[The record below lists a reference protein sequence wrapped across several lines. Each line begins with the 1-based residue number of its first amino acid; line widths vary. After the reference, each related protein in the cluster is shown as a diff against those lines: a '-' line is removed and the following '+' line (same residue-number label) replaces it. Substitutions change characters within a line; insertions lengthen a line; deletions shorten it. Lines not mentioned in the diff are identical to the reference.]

1 MLNNIIMQQSFTI
14 SLQNIIIKTRSVFL
28 TCVLFVL
35 ILFAGSSCER
45 PSSPDFELQHSFDIP
60 LVKNMNYKLLGEGSG
75 VFIDT
80 TKADFED
87 LFSVDGDGLINL
99 STEFDFEIGTFDN
112 IIPDFDVDSTE
123 VDAKIGTLEID
134 DFSSTFE
141 SEIGNFKNEPEP
153 VDDQENKIGVFEIDY
168 EGGGSTSFERITG
181 IPADSV
187 TMGDPIPGTE
197 PDDPA
202 IVIIELAEDDFVRAE
217 IEGGRMIFNFTN
229 NLGLDLE
236 TVTATLL
243 SSYDEEQNSG
253 IPTGTPMLFE
263 NVVYGMTASGAVFLS
278 PGEELV
284 ATLALE
290 VVIEW
295 QPQNL
300 SAQPGRLEVGARNQD
315 LEVRNATAT
324 VRPQKLT
331 PDTEEL
337 VLSNPDFD
345 YAIVSDTPEPGE
357 RYELEM
363 TIINKTGIPISDST
377 QSGMPVI
384 VIINSDGDIID
395 EPQRFENITNP
406 GAPNLGTDE
415 IGQGIVNLAGQKLTR
430 RLSYELNIGTPGG
443 RSMTVDRNDLVL
455 VFSSTTD
462 LQFVEARSTVDPQDE
477 ILLEDTEDVEGDFI
491 RAEVDDGRLLLEF
504 ENRSLIPLRLDYM
517 RFYNETSFTAKNTGR
532 FFAAGSEIGEIR
544 DIELPPMSSATD
556 SIMLSGTGI
565 SNRIA
570 YEGTAS
576 SPGSSSQVTVFAS
589 DLIITHLDGSVLLN
603 SASAVLKSQEF
614 RETETTDIS
623 KDDFVLLSPDHFVQ
637 ASSGLL
643 RIHNII
649 NEIDLDISS
658 LTISFPN
665 IRYDRDGTGRYDPG
679 DTLWFEL
686 KDQNR
691 IRRATDTQRPQ
702 PEIRQ
707 KLDDLRIYAPG
718 NEVKYHIVAVTEDT
732 RNAEGG
738 DSVRTV
744 QSTDRF
750 TALVTV
756 EDFALNRAF
765 GQVQTR
771 TEFLNDDYNDD
782 GFIDLFDDNEAEI
795 SKIDDLEGISE
806 RLSGIHLVDPG
817 FDLIY
822 QTNIGVPGTIIAAI
836 VGINEKGE
844 EVYLSGKH
852 GSSMEVRSGDGY
864 GDLMARGSQ
873 IDRSDLIRFDFSPA
887 NRMGELS
894 EKKVIRFDRETSNV
908 DVFLSSFPVEIRFIG
923 KVIAN
928 PDLVEGFVLDP
939 IDFNASF
946 GIDIPMN
953 LSTETGNP
961 ASIEDTISVDLSDLP
976 SREDDIA
983 IDELTLYLFYE
994 NGLPF
999 QTGLRLQFLDE
1010 NYQVIT
1016 NSENEPLDEVAFS
1029 VGAAKINNTSR
1040 FVAQPNI
1047 GMTEIRLNGDQLDNL
1062 HLTRNILLRGTLATS
1077 RDDLSGEVKVRARD
1091 YIGISINA
1099 SAKTSVRVN

>member
-1 MLNNIIMQQSFTI
+1 MIN
-14 SLQNIIIKTRSVFL
+14 KTRSVVLGCMFL
-28 TCVLFVL
+28 MVM
-35 ILFAGSSCER
+35 LFAVFSCER
-45 PSSPDFELQHSFDIP
+45 PSSPDFELQHSIDIP
-60 LVKNMNYKLLGEGSG
+60 LVKNLNYKLLGEGSS
-75 VFIDT
+75 VIIDT
-80 TKADFED
+80 TKADFEN
-87 LFSVDGDGLINL
+87 LFSVDGDGLIYL
-99 STEFDFEIGTFDN
+99 STEFDFEVGSFDN

-123 VDAKIGTLEID
+123 VDTKIGRIEID

-141 SEIGNFKNEPEP
+141 SEIGKFKNEPES

-168 EGGGSTSFERITG
+168 EGRGSTSFERVTG

-187 TMGDPIPGTE
+187 TIGNPVPGTE

-202 IVIIELAEDDFVRAE
+202 IVIIELQEDDFVRAE

-236 TVTATLL
+236 KVTARLL
-243 SSYDEEQNSG
+243 SSYDEEQNNG
-253 IPTGTPMLFE
+253 IPTGTPMVFH
-263 NVVYGMTASGAVFLS
+263 NVVHGLTSSGAVFLS
-278 PGEELV
+278 PGEELM

-295 QPQNL
+295 QTQIL
-300 SAQPGRLEVGARNQD
+300 AARPGRLEVGARNQN

-324 VRPQKLT
+324 TMPQKLT

-337 VLSNPDFD
+337 VLSDPDFD
-345 YAIVSDTPEPGE
+345 YAIVSDQPAEDE
-357 RYELEM
+357 RYELIM
-363 TIINKTGIPISDST
+363 TIINKTEIPMSDST
-377 QSGMPVI
+377 QTGMPAI
-384 VIINSDGDIID
+384 LITNSDGDIID
-395 EPQRFENITNP
+395 GPQRFENISSP
-406 GAPNLGTDE
+406 GTTRLGKDE
-415 IGQGIVNLAGQKLTR
+415 TGQVIVNLAGQKLTR

-443 RSMTVDRNDLVL
+443 RSVTVDQNDLVL
-455 VFSSTTD
+455 VFSTITE
-462 LQFVEARSTVDPQDE
+462 LQFVEARSAVDPQDG
-477 ILLEDTEDVEGDFI
+477 IVLEDVKDVKGDFI
-491 RAEVDDGRLLLEF
+491 RAEVDDGRLLLTF
-504 ENRSLIPLRLDYM
+504 ENRSVLPLRLDYI
-517 RFYNETSFTAKNTGR
+517 RFFNETAFTAKNTGR
-532 FFAAGSEIGEIR
+532 FFAAGSEIGELR
-544 DIELPPMSSATD
+544 DLELPPMSSVTD
-556 SIMLSGTGI
+556 SIPLSGTGI

-576 SPGSSSQVTVFAS
+576 SPGSSEQATVFSS
-589 DLIITHLDGSVLLN
+589 DLIVTHMDGSVLLG
-603 SASAVLKSQEF
+603 SATAVLKSQEF
-614 RETETTDIS
+614 SETESTDIS
-623 KDDFVLLSPDHFVQ
+623 KDDFLLVSPDHFVQ

-658 LTISFPN
+658 LTLSFPN
-665 IRYDRDGTGRYDPG
+665 IRYDRDGSGTYDPG

-691 IRRATDTQRPQ
+691 IRRASDTSRPQ

-707 KLDDLRIYAPG
+707 KLDNLRVYAPG
-718 NEVKYHIVAVTEDT
+718 NEVKYHITAVTEDT
-732 RNAEGG
+732 RNAEDG

-750 TALVTV
+750 TALITV
-756 EDFALNRAF
+756 EDFSLSKAY

-771 TEFLNDDYNDD
+771 TEFLNEDYHDD
-782 GFIDLFDDNEAEI
+782 GFIDVFDDNEAEI

-806 RLSGIHLVDPG
+806 RLSGIHLVNPG

-822 QTNIGVPGTIIAAI
+822 QTNLGVPGTIIAAI

-844 EVYLSGKH
+844 EVYLSGIP
-852 GSSMEVRSGDGY
+852 GSSMEVRSGDDY
-864 GDLMARGSQ
+864 GNLGARGSQ
-873 IDRSDLIRFDFSPA
+873 IDRSDLIRFDFLPA

-908 DVFLSSFPVEIRFIG
+908 DEFLSSFPVEIRFIG
-923 KVIAN
+923 KVMVN

-961 ASIEDTISVDLSDLP
+961 ASIEDTISVDLSNLP
-976 SREDDIA
+976 SPEDDIA

-999 QTGLRLQFLDE
+999 QTGLRFQFLDE

-1016 NSENEPLDEVAFS
+1016 NSANEPLEDVAFS

-1040 FVAQPNI
+1040 FVSQPNI
-1047 GMTEIRLNGDQLDNL
+1047 GMTEIRLDGNQLDNL
-1062 HLTRNILLRGTLATS
+1062 HLTRNILLKGTMATS
-1077 RDDLSGEVKVRARD
+1077 RDDLSGEVKLRARD
-1091 YIGISINA
+1091 YIGISVNA
-1099 SAKTSVRVN
+1099 SVKTSVRVN